1 MRPPREL
8 CLYYTEDVHDSLIN
22 PSVLSYCSSL
32 IKYQDKKNIN
42 KKVNYMYIHRHTET
56 HWIPLQ
62 SWQTKMT

>member
-8 CLYYTEDVHDSLIN
+8 CLYYTEDVHDSLIT

-42 KKVNYMYIHRHTET
+42 KKLIICIYTDTQRHIEYLYS
-56 HWIPLQ
+56 HGKLR
-62 SWQTKMT
+62 